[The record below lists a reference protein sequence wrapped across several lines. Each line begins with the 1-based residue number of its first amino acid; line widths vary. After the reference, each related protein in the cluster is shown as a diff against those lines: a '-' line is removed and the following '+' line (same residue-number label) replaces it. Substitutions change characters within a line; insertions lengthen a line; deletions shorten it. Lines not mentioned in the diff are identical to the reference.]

1 MEPVLKRVLEH
12 LESTKE
18 FFLNF
23 LPNST
28 NPCNKKA
35 VNTESYKVIVSLLK
49 PANIAKTVCCAK
61 FALFMAKQNKT
72 FLTQLQHQTPMIHKL
87 YELCVQLVQKFM
99 NLIVKSDKITNNGES
114 LKALNMDDKDN
125 LLPASSCN
133 FGEGVKNMKD
143 KLKAEERPKVL

>member
-1 MEPVLKRVLEH
+1 MEPVLERFLEH

-18 FFLNF
+18 YFLNF

-35 VNTESYKVIVSLLK
+35 VNTESYKVIVRFLK

-72 FLTQLQHQTPMIHKL
+72 FLTQLQHQKPMIHKL
-87 YELCVQLVQKFM
+87 YELCVQLVQKYEF
-99 NLIVKSDKITNNGES
+99 DCKIGQDH
-114 LKALNMDDKDN
+114 K
-125 LLPASSCN
+125 
-133 FGEGVKNMKD
+133 
-143 KLKAEERPKVL
+143 